1 VFYPFIIFSK
11 KRYVGNKYEES
22 PDDFKQTSMGIVLK
36 RRDNAPLLK
45 TIYGGAIQ
53 ILLNERNF
61 LKAVEFVREKSIEL
75 VTGKTS
81 TYQLTIT
88 KSLRAT
94 YKTTPPPH
102 KILADRMKERD
113 PGNAPSA
120 GERIGYIYI
129 SPPPGQLAPSLQG
142 DRIETP
148 EYMKANNLV
157 PDVKYYIEHQLM
169 NPLSQLFALKVEDIP
184 GFQPSAGVMSPEQK
198 ESITSDLIFGDALK
212 ACDRSAVRAFGQK
225 MFGSIS
231 VTPSE
236 SVKRSPRLATVAA
249 ATPAK
254 PQKQVTLTGFLVPQ
268 EPQSFASTKAL
279 LEEIAREKEKKK
291 KSVSP
296 PPPPKVEKAEKAKRA
311 KKTPGVKVD
320 A

>member
-1 VFYPFIIFSK
+1 
-11 KRYVGNKYEES
+11 
-22 PDDFKQTSMGIVLK
+22 M
-36 RRDNAPLLK
+36 
-45 TIYGGAIQ
+45 
-53 ILLNERNF
+53 
-61 LKAVEFVREKSIEL
+61 EL

-94 YKTTPPPH
+94 YKVTPPPH
-102 KILADRMKERD
+102 KILADRMRERD

-129 SPPPGQLAPSLQG
+129 SPPTGQLAPSLQG

-157 PDVKYYIEHQLM
+157 PDVRYYIEHQLM
-169 NPLSQLFALKVEDIP
+169 NPLSQLFALRVEDIP
-184 GFQPSAGVMSPEQK
+184 GFQPSSGVMSPEQK
-198 ESITSDLIFGDALK
+198 ESITSDLIFGDSLK

-225 MFGSIS
+225 MFGTLS
-231 VTPSE
+231 VSPAE
-236 SVKRSPRLATVAA
+236 SVKRSPRLATAA
-249 ATPAK
+249 PVVAK

-296 PPPPKVEKAEKAKRA
+296 PPVPKAEKAEKAKRA
-311 KKTPGVKVD
+311 KKTTGVKVD